1 MKKFYFLFLFALIAS
16 IGNLYAAEKT
26 VTWNFAGR
34 KSGTGATTSCEL
46 KVQSG
51 SASGTWK
58 ITASKKFSAQTGR
71 GSTSVTLGSKNDP
84 CTDAKLELTNSPIP
98 EGAQIKKVSIT
109 AKTNNANGATF
120 GLQIGG
126 VSSETTLTF
135 DKTKTTQEFTESK
148 VGNVVLVINT
158 LNQSNVSLYS
168 ISITYEEVAETKCAK
183 PTFNLENGKTY
194 TDAQTLVITSTTAD
208 ATIHYTINRG
218 EEKTGQPA
226 EFTENGEYTV
236 DAWATKDNLTE
247 SDHASIKFTIAKKC
261 AAPTFTPAAGFL
273 KLGNAI
279 TFTSATADAEVY
291 YQYSYNG
298 GEYTSFV
305 KGTSFTPDKEGT
317 YKIIAKATKTGLED
331 GVSGEQIYEV
341 GNLVFYESF
350 DKNDGTGG
358 NDGKWSGSIAS
369 NDIQYDVTGWTCQN
383 ASGANKCAKFGTSS
397 KKGTA
402 TTPALTD
409 LEGDAILTF
418 KAAPWNTEG
427 GKMSVTISDGTI
439 ETSEFELI
447 NNTFTEYSVKISGGA
462 TSKITFTSSEAR
474 FFLDE
479 VKVKQVAV
487 ATPTITPNGGD
498 VKVGDKITFATKT
511 DGATLS
517 YSTDGGQTWTP
528 GSEYAAATVG
538 ELNLWVKATK
548 GSDESAVAKATF
560 NVVDPNAIGSVN
572 INITAD
578 KTAKTG
584 ELFGTM
590 TVAVPMPINA
600 TVMDVVIKKD
610 GKEFSSDKNLT
621 AEFSKEITETGT
633 YEIDV
638 TANNDKEIIGDKK
651 TAEFYS
657 NKLTDIADFLLYGPE
672 CNNLFGSDVVYE
684 FTCPLSV
691 TYANG
696 SNLWV
701 TDGTDGMLI
710 FQRGGFSTAYTNG
723 TVFAKGI
730 KGQYTVYNNT
740 IELTEPVLTET
751 TEGATVDPKQIEIAA
766 ISADNQN
773 QFVIIKDAVLNVKN
787 ETFADAAG
795 NTVDMYDKKFCT
807 VPADGTYDVVGIVSY
822 YGYSEA
828 EAATQVYPLAF
839 LTAPTATLG
848 FTAAEINEM
857 PWLAAN
863 DKVLTEEATEVK
875 DASCV
880 KLTCEEGAQIEYTLV
895 SAETGS
901 STATVESGAE
911 IVGLIKGEVYE
922 LTVCAVKGGYKSAS
936 RQYTFTITGST
947 SSVSSMS
954 AEGVK
959 VFATEG
965 GVEVVAAEATDV
977 AVYTVAGQLV
987 RQARVAEDSTLVNVA
1002 PGFYVVRANGTA
1014 TKVIVR

>member
-16 IGNLYAAEKT
+16 IGNLYSAE
-26 VTWNFAGR
+26 VTD
-34 KSGTGATTSCEL
+34 
-46 KVQSG
+46 V
-51 SASGTWK
+51 
-58 ITASKKFSAQTGR
+58 ITASNLKATGTTYVLFSNVKVTSEASYSGQSAQTGNNTGIIQLNSKKKNSR
-71 GSTSVTLGSKNDP
+71 NIGIVSTVSGGLIKSVSIEVDNSNANTYSVYAKKTAYSAIEDLYNDP
-84 CTDAKLELTNSPIP
+84 KQGNLILESKSTGSLDVAGEYYYIGIRSKSN
-98 EGAQIKKVSIT
+98 AVKIKKIT
-109 AKTNNANGATF
+109 
-120 GLQIGG
+120 
-126 VSSETTLTF
+126 
-135 DKTKTTQEFTESK
+135 
-148 VGNVVLVINT
+148 
-158 LNQSNVSLYS
+158 
-168 ISITYEEVAETKCAK
+168 ITYV
-183 PTFNLENGKTY
+183 N
-194 TDAQTLVITSTTAD
+194 
-208 ATIHYTINRG
+208 
-218 EEKTGQPA
+218 
-226 EFTENGEYTV
+226 
-236 DAWATKDNLTE
+236 
-247 SDHASIKFTIAKKC
+247 
-261 AAPTFTPAAGFL
+261 
-273 KLGNAI
+273 
-279 TFTSATADAEVY
+279 
-291 YQYSYNG
+291 
-298 GEYTSFV
+298 
-305 KGTSFTPDKEGT
+305 
-317 YKIIAKATKTGLED
+317 
-331 GVSGEQIYEV
+331 
-341 GNLVFYESF
+341 
-350 DKNDGTGG
+350 
-358 NDGKWSGSIAS
+358 
-369 NDIQYDVTGWTCQN
+369 
-383 ASGANKCAKFGTSS
+383 SS
-397 KKGTA
+397 
-402 TTPALTD
+402 
-409 LEGDAILTF
+409 
-418 KAAPWNTEG
+418 
-427 GKMSVTISDGTI
+427 
-439 ETSEFELI
+439 
-447 NNTFTEYSVKISGGA
+447 
-462 TSKITFTSSEAR
+462 
-474 FFLDE
+474 
-479 VKVKQVAV
+479 V

-517 YSTDGGQTWTP
+517 YSTDEGKTWTP

-538 ELNLWVKATK
+538 ALNLWVKATK

-578 KTAKTG
+578 KTAATG

-657 NKLTDIADFLLYGPE
+657 NKLTDIADFLFYGPE

-691 TYANG
+691 TFSKG
-696 SNLWV
+696 ENLWV

-740 IELTEPVLTET
+740 TIELTEPVLTET
-751 TEGATVDPKQIEIAA
+751 TEGATVDPKQIEISA
-766 ISADNQN
+766 IKADNQN
-773 QFVIIKDAVLNVKN
+773 LFVIIKDAVLNVKN

-822 YGYSEA
+822 YKPKKA

-863 DKVLTEEATEVK
+863 DIVLTEDGSFEGMN
-875 DASCV
+875 ASCV
-880 KLTCEEGAQIEYTLV
+880 KLTCEEGAQIEYTLD
-895 SAETGS
+895 SGEPS
-901 STATVESGAE
+901 PSTATVESGTE
-911 IVGLIKGEVYE
+911 IGFTDGESYM

-936 RQYTFTITGST
+936 REYMFSIGKT

-959 VFATEG
+959 VFAAEG

-987 RQARVAEDSTLVNVA
+987 RQARVAEGSTLVNVA

>member
-16 IGNLYAAEKT
+16 IGNLYSAE
-26 VTWNFAGR
+26 VTD
-34 KSGTGATTSCEL
+34 
-46 KVQSG
+46 V
-51 SASGTWK
+51 
-58 ITASKKFSAQTGR
+58 ITASNLKATGTTYVLFSNVKVTSEASYSGQSAQTGNNTGIIQLNSKKKNSR
-71 GSTSVTLGSKNDP
+71 NIGIVSTVSGGLIKSVSIEVDNSNANTYSVYAKKTAYSAIEDLYNDP
-84 CTDAKLELTNSPIP
+84 KQGNLILESKSTGSLDVAGEYYYIGIRSKSN
-98 EGAQIKKVSIT
+98 AVKIKKIT
-109 AKTNNANGATF
+109 
-120 GLQIGG
+120 
-126 VSSETTLTF
+126 
-135 DKTKTTQEFTESK
+135 
-148 VGNVVLVINT
+148 
-158 LNQSNVSLYS
+158 
-168 ISITYEEVAETKCAK
+168 ITYV
-183 PTFNLENGKTY
+183 N
-194 TDAQTLVITSTTAD
+194 
-208 ATIHYTINRG
+208 
-218 EEKTGQPA
+218 
-226 EFTENGEYTV
+226 
-236 DAWATKDNLTE
+236 
-247 SDHASIKFTIAKKC
+247 
-261 AAPTFTPAAGFL
+261 
-273 KLGNAI
+273 
-279 TFTSATADAEVY
+279 
-291 YQYSYNG
+291 
-298 GEYTSFV
+298 
-305 KGTSFTPDKEGT
+305 
-317 YKIIAKATKTGLED
+317 
-331 GVSGEQIYEV
+331 
-341 GNLVFYESF
+341 
-350 DKNDGTGG
+350 
-358 NDGKWSGSIAS
+358 
-369 NDIQYDVTGWTCQN
+369 
-383 ASGANKCAKFGTSS
+383 SS
-397 KKGTA
+397 
-402 TTPALTD
+402 
-409 LEGDAILTF
+409 
-418 KAAPWNTEG
+418 
-427 GKMSVTISDGTI
+427 
-439 ETSEFELI
+439 
-447 NNTFTEYSVKISGGA
+447 
-462 TSKITFTSSEAR
+462 
-474 FFLDE
+474 
-479 VKVKQVAV
+479 V
-487 ATPTITPNGGD
+487 ATPTIIPNGGD
-498 VKVGDKITFATKT
+498 VNVGDKITFATKT

-517 YSTDGGQTWTP
+517 YSTDEGKTWTP

-538 ELNLWVKATK
+538 ALNLWVKATK

-638 TANNDKEIIGDKK
+638 TANNDKEITGDKK

-657 NKLTDIADFLLYGPE
+657 NKLTDIADFLFYGPE

-766 ISADNQN
+766 IKADNQN

-787 ETFADAAG
+787 KTFADAAG

-807 VPADGTYDVVGIVSY
+807 VPANGTYDVVGIVSY
-822 YGYSEA
+822 FGYSGA
-828 EAATQVYPLAF
+828 VPATQVYPLAF

-863 DKVLTEEATEVK
+863 DIVLTE
-875 DASCV
+875 DGSFGDMNASCV
-880 KLTCEEGAQIEYTLV
+880 KLTCEEGAQIEYTLD
-895 SAETGS
+895 SGEPS
-901 STATVESGAE
+901 PSTATVESGTE
-911 IVGLIKGEVYE
+911 IGFTDGESYM

-936 RQYTFTITGST
+936 REYLFSIGKT

-954 AEGVK
+954 SEGVK
-959 VFATEG
+959 VFAAEG
-965 GVEVVAAEATDV
+965 GVEVVAEEATDV
-977 AVYTVAGQLV
+977 AVYTAAGQLV
-987 RQARVAEDSTLVNVA
+987 RQARVAEGSTLVNVA

>member
-58 ITASKKFSAQTGR
+58 ISASEAFHAQTGS
-71 GSTSVTLGSKNDP
+71 GSTSVTLGSKNNP
-84 CTDAKLELTNSPIP
+84 CKDAKLELTNSPIP
-98 EGAQIKKVSIT
+98 KVAQIKKVSIT
-109 AKTNNANGATF
+109 ANASKDGGATF

-126 VSSETTLTF
+126 VPSGTTLTF
-135 DKTKTTQEFTESK
+135 NKSKTTQEFTESK
-148 VGNVVLVINT
+148 GGNVVLVINT

-298 GEYTSFV
+298 GEYNSFV

-317 YKIIAKATKTGLED
+317 YKIIAKATKTGFED
-331 GVSGEQIYEV
+331 GVSEEQIYEV

-358 NDGKWSGSIAS
+358 NDGQWSGNIAT
-369 NDIQYDVTGWTCQN
+369 NDIQYDVTGWTCPN

-462 TSKITFTSSEAR
+462 TSKITFTSSEDR

-479 VKVKQVAV
+479 VKVVAIV
-487 ATPTITPNGGD
+487 KEPKEPT
-498 VKVGDKITFATKT
+498 V
-511 DGATLS
+511 
-517 YSTDGGQTWTP
+517 
-528 GSEYAAATVG
+528 
-538 ELNLWVKATK
+538 
-548 GSDESAVAKATF
+548 
-560 NVVDPNAIGSVN
+560 
-572 INITAD
+572 
-578 KTAKTG
+578 
-584 ELFGTM
+584 
-590 TVAVPMPINA
+590 
-600 TVMDVVIKKD
+600 
-610 GKEFSSDKNLT
+610 
-621 AEFSKEITETGT
+621 
-633 YEIDV
+633 
-638 TANNDKEIIGDKK
+638 
-651 TAEFYS
+651 
-657 NKLTDIADFLLYGPE
+657 
-672 CNNLFGSDVVYE
+672 
-684 FTCPLSV
+684 
-691 TYANG
+691 
-696 SNLWV
+696 
-701 TDGTDGMLI
+701 
-710 FQRGGFSTAYTNG
+710 
-723 TVFAKGI
+723 
-730 KGQYTVYNNT
+730 
-740 IELTEPVLTET
+740 
-751 TEGATVDPKQIEIAA
+751 
-766 ISADNQN
+766 
-773 QFVIIKDAVLNVKN
+773 
-787 ETFADAAG
+787 
-795 NTVDMYDKKFCT
+795 
-807 VPADGTYDVVGIVSY
+807 
-822 YGYSEA
+822 
-828 EAATQVYPLAF
+828 
-839 LTAPTATLG
+839 TLG

-987 RQARVAEDSTLVNVA
+987 RQARVAEGSTLVNVA

>member
-1 MKKFYFLFLFALIAS
+1 MILESKSTGSLDVAGEYYY
-16 IGNLYAAEKT
+16 IGI
-26 VTWNFAGR
+26 R
-34 KSGTGATTSCEL
+34 SKSNAV
-46 KVQSG
+46 KIK
-51 SASGTWK
+51 K
-58 ITASKKFSAQTGR
+58 IT
-71 GSTSVTLGSKNDP
+71 
-84 CTDAKLELTNSPIP
+84 
-98 EGAQIKKVSIT
+98 
-109 AKTNNANGATF
+109 
-120 GLQIGG
+120 
-126 VSSETTLTF
+126 
-135 DKTKTTQEFTESK
+135 
-148 VGNVVLVINT
+148 
-158 LNQSNVSLYS
+158 
-168 ISITYEEVAETKCAK
+168 ITYV
-183 PTFNLENGKTY
+183 N
-194 TDAQTLVITSTTAD
+194 
-208 ATIHYTINRG
+208 
-218 EEKTGQPA
+218 
-226 EFTENGEYTV
+226 
-236 DAWATKDNLTE
+236 
-247 SDHASIKFTIAKKC
+247 
-261 AAPTFTPAAGFL
+261 
-273 KLGNAI
+273 
-279 TFTSATADAEVY
+279 
-291 YQYSYNG
+291 
-298 GEYTSFV
+298 
-305 KGTSFTPDKEGT
+305 
-317 YKIIAKATKTGLED
+317 
-331 GVSGEQIYEV
+331 
-341 GNLVFYESF
+341 
-350 DKNDGTGG
+350 
-358 NDGKWSGSIAS
+358 
-369 NDIQYDVTGWTCQN
+369 
-383 ASGANKCAKFGTSS
+383 SS
-397 KKGTA
+397 
-402 TTPALTD
+402 
-409 LEGDAILTF
+409 
-418 KAAPWNTEG
+418 
-427 GKMSVTISDGTI
+427 
-439 ETSEFELI
+439 
-447 NNTFTEYSVKISGGA
+447 
-462 TSKITFTSSEAR
+462 
-474 FFLDE
+474 
-479 VKVKQVAV
+479 V

-498 VKVGDKITFATKT
+498 VSVGDKITFATKT

-517 YSTDGGQTWTP
+517 YSTDEGKTWTP
-528 GSEYAAATVG
+528 GSEYTATTVG
-538 ELNLWVKATK
+538 ALNLWVKATK
-548 GSDESAVAKATF
+548 DSDESAVAKATF

-578 KTAKTG
+578 KTAATG

-610 GKEFSSDKNLT
+610 GKEFSSDKGLT

-638 TANNDKEIIGDKK
+638 TANNDKEITGDKK
-651 TAEFYS
+651 TAKFYS

-691 TYANG
+691 TFSKG
-696 SNLWV
+696 ENLWV

-740 IELTEPVLTET
+740 IELLNPTLTET
-751 TEGATVDPKQIEIAA
+751 TEGATIDPKQIEIAA

-787 ETFADAAG
+787 KTFADAAG

-822 YGYSEA
+822 FGYSGA
-828 EAATQVYPLAF
+828 VPATQVYPLAF

-959 VFATEG
+959 VFAAEG

-987 RQARVAEDSTLVNVA
+987 RQARVAEGSTLVNVA

>member
-16 IGNLYAAEKT
+16 ISNLYAAEKT
-26 VTWNFAGR
+26 VTFDFSTDPGVVSGIKNGEITVSFKTPGNTPAWN
-34 KSGTGATTSCEL
+34 KSNGGEIRAYAKNTITVSSAKKIKAIKFTFNKSD
-46 KVQSG
+46 G
-51 SASGTWK
+51 SNK
-58 ITASKKFSAQTGR
+58 ITSTPTGFTSPTWTGESESVVFS
-71 GSTSVTLGSKNDP
+71 
-84 CTDAKLELTNSPIP
+84 
-98 EGAQIKKVSIT
+98 
-109 AKTNNANGATF
+109 
-120 GLQIGG
+120 IGG
-126 VSSETTLTF
+126 TKGHRKV
-135 DKTKTTQEFTESK
+135 KTIE
-148 VGNVVLVINT
+148 V
-158 LNQSNVSLYS
+158 
-168 ISITYEEVAETKCAK
+168 TYEEGAETKCA
-183 PTFNLENGKTY
+183 T
-194 TDAQTLVITSTTAD
+194 
-208 ATIHYTINRG
+208 
-218 EEKTGQPA
+218 
-226 EFTENGEYTV
+226 
-236 DAWATKDNLTE
+236 
-247 SDHASIKFTIAKKC
+247 
-261 AAPTFTPAAGFL
+261 PTFTPAAGYL

-279 TFTSATADAEVY
+279 TFTSATADAEIY

-298 GEYTSFV
+298 GEYNSFV

-331 GVSGEQIYEV
+331 GISGEQTYEV

-358 NDGKWSGSIAS
+358 NDGQWNGNIATSSIK
-369 NDIQYDVTGWTCQN
+369 YDVTGWTCPN

-402 TTPALTD
+402 TTPALTG
-409 LEGDAILTF
+409 LAGDAVLAF
-418 KAAPWNTEG
+418 KAGAWNVTDEKTTLNISITNG
-427 GKMSVTISDGTI
+427 TLDKTSV
-439 ETSEFELI
+439 ELKKGE
-447 NNTFTEYSVKISGGA
+447 FTEYTINITGADA
-462 TSKITFTSSEAR
+462 TSKITFEAAEVEDNR

-479 VKVKQVAV
+479 VKIKQVAV

-498 VKVGDKITFATKT
+498 VNVGDKITFVTKT

-528 GSEYAAATVG
+528 GSEYTAAKVG
-538 ELNLWVKATK
+538 ALNLWVKATK
-548 GSDESAVAKATF
+548 DSDESAVAKATF

-578 KTAKTG
+578 KTAATG

-600 TVMDVVIKKD
+600 TEMDVVIKKD
-610 GKEFSSDKNLT
+610 GKEFINKKGLST
-621 AEFSKEITETGT
+621 EFSTVITETGT

-638 TANNDKEIIGDKK
+638 IANNDKEMTGDKK

-740 IELTEPVLTET
+740 TIELTEPVLTET
-751 TEGATVDPKQIEIAA
+751 TEGATVDPKQIEISA
-766 ISADNQN
+766 IKADNQN

-795 NTVDMYDKKFCT
+795 NTVDMFNKEFCT

-822 YGYSEA
+822 YKPKKA

-863 DKVLTEEATEVK
+863 DIVLTEDGSFEGMN
-875 DASCV
+875 ASCV
-880 KLTCEEGAQIEYTLV
+880 KLTCEEGAQIEYTLD
-895 SAETGS
+895 SGEPS
-901 STATVESGAE
+901 PSTATVESGTE
-911 IVGLIKGEVYE
+911 IGFTDGESYM

-936 RQYTFTITGST
+936 REYMFSIGKT

-959 VFATEG
+959 VFAAEG
-965 GVEVVAAEATDV
+965 GVEVVAAEAADV

-987 RQARVAEDSTLVNVA
+987 RQVRVAEGSTLVNVA

>member
-16 IGNLYAAEKT
+16 IGNLYAAEVT
-26 VTWNFAGR
+26 VTSTFKDKDLTVGVGEPGW
-34 KSGTGATTSCEL
+34 
-46 KVQSG
+46 V
-51 SASGTWK
+51 AS
-58 ITASKKFSAQTGR
+58 ITANSFESNNNNRGVQFGAAKGAFTLKTSESFSQ
-71 GSTSVTLGSKNDP
+71 V
-84 CTDAKLELTNSPIP
+84 
-98 EGAQIKKVSIT
+98 KKVSVILS
-109 AKTNNANGATF
+109 TNEKVNT
-120 GLQIGG
+120 
-126 VSSETTLTF
+126 VSL
-135 DKTKTTQEFTESK
+135 K
-148 VGNVVLVINT
+148 VGGTSVDGMKTLSKSNNYAVNWSVVSPQDGIIEFSFNDKKG
-158 LNQSNVSLYS
+158 SIYIKS
-168 ISITYEEVAETKCAK
+168 ISITYEEVAETKCA
-183 PTFNLENGKTY
+183 T
-194 TDAQTLVITSTTAD
+194 
-208 ATIHYTINRG
+208 
-218 EEKTGQPA
+218 
-226 EFTENGEYTV
+226 
-236 DAWATKDNLTE
+236 
-247 SDHASIKFTIAKKC
+247 
-261 AAPTFTPAAGFL
+261 PTFTPAAGYL

-279 TFTSATADAEVY
+279 TFTSATADAEIS

-528 GSEYAAATVG
+528 GSEYTATTVG
-538 ELNLWVKATK
+538 ALNLWVKATK

-600 TVMDVVIKKD
+600 TVMDVVIKKG

-740 IELTEPVLTET
+740 IELLNPTLTET
-751 TEGATVDPKQIEIAA
+751 TEGATIDPKQIEIAA

-863 DKVLTEEATEVK
+863 DIVLTEDGSFENMN
-875 DASCV
+875 ASCV
-880 KLTCEEGAQIEYTLV
+880 KLTCEEGAQIEYTLD
-895 SAETGS
+895 SGEPS
-901 STATVESGAE
+901 PSTATVESGTE
-911 IVGLIKGEVYE
+911 IGFTDGESYM

-936 RQYTFTITGST
+936 REYLFSIGKT

-954 AEGVK
+954 VDGVK
-959 VFATEG
+959 VFAAEG
-965 GVEVVAAEATDV
+965 GVEVVADEAAEV
-977 AVYTVAGQLV
+977 AVYTAAGQLV
-987 RQARVAEDSTLVNVA
+987 RQARVAEGSTLVNVT

>member
-26 VTWNFAGR
+26 VTYTFTSKTWAAAEGNWNSLKGGDSKETRGVAVT
-34 KSGTGATTSCEL
+34 KAVSGASAESP
-46 KVQSG
+46 SG
-51 SASGTWK
+51 FSK
-58 ITASKKFSAQTGR
+58 ITSVNMVWSTSGKGAGTINMYISDNKVGSKTVGKSMSNQKFSVVTDP
-71 GSTSVTLGSKNDP
+71 SNTSGVVKFDVT
-84 CTDAKLELTNSPIP
+84 CTAGTIY
-98 EGAQIKKVSIT
+98 IK
-109 AKTNNANGATF
+109 
-120 GLQIGG
+120 
-126 VSSETTLTF
+126 
-135 DKTKTTQEFTESK
+135 
-148 VGNVVLVINT
+148 
-158 LNQSNVSLYS
+158 S
-168 ISITYEEVAETKCAK
+168 ISITYEEGAETKCA
-183 PTFNLENGKTY
+183 T
-194 TDAQTLVITSTTAD
+194 
-208 ATIHYTINRG
+208 
-218 EEKTGQPA
+218 
-226 EFTENGEYTV
+226 
-236 DAWATKDNLTE
+236 
-247 SDHASIKFTIAKKC
+247 
-261 AAPTFTPAAGFL
+261 PTFTPAAGYL

-279 TFTSATADAEVY
+279 TFTSATVDAEVY

-331 GVSGEQIYEV
+331 GVSEEQIYEV

-369 NDIQYDVTGWTCQN
+369 NDIQYDVTGWTCEYEK
-383 ASGANKCAKFGTSS
+383 GANKCAKFGTSS

-462 TSKITFTSSEAR
+462 TSKITFTSSEDR

-511 DGATLS
+511 EGATLS
-517 YSTDGGQTWTP
+517 YSTDEGKTWTP
-528 GSEYAAATVG
+528 GSEYTAAAVG
-538 ELNLWVKATK
+538 ALNLWVKAIK
-548 GSDESAVAKATF
+548 DSDESAVAKATF

-578 KTAKTG
+578 KKAKTG

-610 GKEFSSDKNLT
+610 GKEFSSDKGLT

-638 TANNDKEIIGDKK
+638 TANNDKEITGDKK

-691 TYANG
+691 TFSKG
-696 SNLWV
+696 ENLWV

-740 IELTEPVLTET
+740 TIELTEPVLTET
-751 TEGATVDPKQIEIAA
+751 TEGATVDPKQIEISA
-766 ISADNQN
+766 IKADNQN
-773 QFVIIKDAVLNVKN
+773 QYVIIKDAVLNVKN
-787 ETFADAAG
+787 ETFADAVG
-795 NTVDMYDKKFCT
+795 NTVDMFDKKFCT

-822 YGYSEA
+822 YKPKKA

-839 LTAPTATLG
+839 LTTPTATLG

-863 DKVLTEEATEVK
+863 DKVLTDEVTEVK

-880 KLTCEEGAQIEYTLV
+880 KLTCEEGAQIEYTLKL
-895 SAETGS
+895 AEST

-911 IVGLIKGEVYE
+911 IVGLAKDEVYE

-936 RQYTFTITGST
+936 RKYMFTITGST

-959 VFATEG
+959 VFAAEG

-987 RQARVAEDSTLVNVA
+987 RQAHVAEGSTLVNVA

>member
-26 VTWNFAGR
+26 VTYTFTSKTWAAAEGNWNSLKGGDSKETRGVAVT
-34 KSGTGATTSCEL
+34 KAVSGASAESP
-46 KVQSG
+46 SG
-51 SASGTWK
+51 FSK
-58 ITASKKFSAQTGR
+58 ITSVNMVWSTSGKGAGTINMYISDNKVGSKTVGKSMSNQKFSVVTDPSNTSGVVKFDVTCTTG
-71 GSTSVTLGSKNDP
+71 T
-84 CTDAKLELTNSPIP
+84 IY
-98 EGAQIKKVSIT
+98 IK
-109 AKTNNANGATF
+109 
-120 GLQIGG
+120 
-126 VSSETTLTF
+126 
-135 DKTKTTQEFTESK
+135 
-148 VGNVVLVINT
+148 
-158 LNQSNVSLYS
+158 S
-168 ISITYEEVAETKCAK
+168 ISITYEEGAETKCA
-183 PTFNLENGKTY
+183 T
-194 TDAQTLVITSTTAD
+194 
-208 ATIHYTINRG
+208 
-218 EEKTGQPA
+218 
-226 EFTENGEYTV
+226 
-236 DAWATKDNLTE
+236 
-247 SDHASIKFTIAKKC
+247 
-261 AAPTFTPAAGFL
+261 PTFTPAAGYL

-279 TFTSATADAEVY
+279 TFTSATADAEIY

-298 GEYTSFV
+298 GEYNSFV
-305 KGTSFTPDKEGT
+305 KGTSFTPDKEGI

-358 NDGKWSGSIAS
+358 NDGQWNGNIATSSIK
-369 NDIQYDVTGWTCQN
+369 YDVTGWTCPN

-402 TTPALTD
+402 TTPALTG
-409 LEGDAILTF
+409 LAGDAVLTF
-418 KAAPWNTEG
+418 KAGAWNVTDEKTTLNISITNG
-427 GKMSVTISDGTI
+427 TLDKTSV
-439 ETSEFELI
+439 ELKKGE
-447 NNTFTEYSVKISGGA
+447 FTEYTINITGADA
-462 TSKITFTSSEAR
+462 TSKITFEAAEVEDNR

-498 VKVGDKITFATKT
+498 VNVGDKITFATKT

-528 GSEYAAATVG
+528 GSEYTAAAVG
-538 ELNLWVKATK
+538 ALNLWVKATK

-578 KTAKTG
+578 KKAKTG

-590 TVAVPMPINA
+590 TVAVPMPNNA
-600 TVMDVVIKKD
+600 TEMDVVIKKD
-610 GKEFSSDKNLT
+610 GKEFSSDKGLT

-633 YEIDV
+633 YEINV
-638 TANNDKEIIGDKK
+638 IANNDNDITDGTE

-684 FTCPLSV
+684 FTCPLCV
-691 TYANG
+691 TFSKG
-696 SNLWV
+696 ENLWV

-730 KGQYTVYNNT
+730 KGQYTVYRNT

-822 YGYSEA
+822 YGYSGA
-828 EAATQVYPLAF
+828 VPATQVYPLAF

-848 FTAAEINEM
+848 FTAAEINER

-863 DKVLTEEATEVK
+863 DIVLTEDGSFE
-875 DASCV
+875 DINASCV
-880 KLTCEEGAQIEYTLV
+880 KLTCEEGAQIEYTLD
-895 SAETGS
+895 STGS
-901 STATVESGAE
+901 SVLTKTVESGTE
-911 IVGLIKGEVYE
+911 IGFTDGEYCM
-922 LTVCAVKGGYKSAS
+922 LTVCVVKGGYKSAS
-936 RQYTFTITGST
+936 RKYEFGIGKT

-954 AEGVK
+954 SEGVK
-959 VFATEG
+959 VFAAEG

-977 AVYTVAGQLV
+977 AVYTAAGQLV
-987 RQARVAEDSTLVNVA
+987 RQARVAEGSTLVNVA

>member
-26 VTWNFAGR
+26 VTFDFSTDPGVVSGIKNGEITVSFKTPGNTPAWN
-34 KSGTGATTSCEL
+34 KSNGGEIRAYAKNTITVSSAKKIKAIKFTFNKSD
-46 KVQSG
+46 G
-51 SASGTWK
+51 SNK
-58 ITASKKFSAQTGR
+58 ITSTPTGFTSPTWTGESESVVFS
-71 GSTSVTLGSKNDP
+71 
-84 CTDAKLELTNSPIP
+84 
-98 EGAQIKKVSIT
+98 
-109 AKTNNANGATF
+109 
-120 GLQIGG
+120 IGG
-126 VSSETTLTF
+126 TKGHRKV
-135 DKTKTTQEFTESK
+135 KTIE
-148 VGNVVLVINT
+148 V
-158 LNQSNVSLYS
+158 
-168 ISITYEEVAETKCAK
+168 TYEEGAETKCA
-183 PTFNLENGKTY
+183 T
-194 TDAQTLVITSTTAD
+194 
-208 ATIHYTINRG
+208 
-218 EEKTGQPA
+218 
-226 EFTENGEYTV
+226 
-236 DAWATKDNLTE
+236 
-247 SDHASIKFTIAKKC
+247 
-261 AAPTFTPAAGFL
+261 PTFTPAAGYL

-279 TFTSATADAEVY
+279 TFTSATADAEIY

-298 GEYTSFV
+298 GEYNSFV

-331 GVSGEQIYEV
+331 GISGEQTYEV

-358 NDGKWSGSIAS
+358 NDGRWNGSIAA
-369 NDIQYDVTGWTCQN
+369 NDIQYDVTGWTCEN
-383 ASGANKCAKFGTSS
+383 AKGANMCAKFGTGGA
-397 KKGTA
+397 KGKA
-402 TTPALTD
+402 TTPALTG
-409 LEGDAILTF
+409 LAGDAILTF
-418 KAAPWNTEG
+418 KAGAWNVTNEKNTLNISITNG
-427 GKMSVTISDGTI
+427 TLDKTSV
-439 ETSEFELI
+439 ELKKGE
-447 NNTFTEYSVKISGGA
+447 FTEYTINITGADA
-462 TSKITFTSSEAR
+462 TSKITFEAAEVEDNR

-511 DGATLS
+511 EGATLS
-517 YSTDGGQTWTP
+517 YSTDEGKTWTP
-528 GSEYAAATVG
+528 GSEYTAAAVG
-538 ELNLWVKATK
+538 ALNLWVKAIK
-548 GSDESAVAKATF
+548 DSDESAVAKATF

-578 KTAKTG
+578 KKAKTG

-610 GKEFSSDKNLT
+610 GKEFSSDKGLT

-638 TANNDKEIIGDKK
+638 TANNDKEITGDKK

-684 FTCPLSV
+684 FTCSLSV
-691 TYANG
+691 TFSKG
-696 SNLWV
+696 ENLWV

-740 IELTEPVLTET
+740 TIELTEPVLTET
-751 TEGATVDPKQIEIAA
+751 TEGATVDPKQIEISA
-766 ISADNQN
+766 IKADNQN
-773 QFVIIKDAVLNVKN
+773 QYVIIKDAVLNVKN
-787 ETFADAAG
+787 ETFADAVG
-795 NTVDMYDKKFCT
+795 NTVDMFDKKFCT

-822 YGYSEA
+822 YKPKKA

-839 LTAPTATLG
+839 LTTPTATLG

-954 AEGVK
+954 AEGIK
-959 VFATEG
+959 VFAAEG
-965 GVEVVAAEATDV
+965 GVEVVADEAAEV
-977 AVYTVAGQLV
+977 AVYTAAGQLV
-987 RQARVAEDSTLVNVA
+987 RQARVAEGSTLVNVA

>member
-26 VTWNFAGR
+26 VTYTFTSKTWAAAEGNWNSLKGGDSKETRGVAVT
-34 KSGTGATTSCEL
+34 KAVSGASAESP
-46 KVQSG
+46 SG
-51 SASGTWK
+51 FSK
-58 ITASKKFSAQTGR
+58 ITSVNMVWSTSGKGAGTINMYISDNKVGSKTVGKSMSNQKFSVVTDP
-71 GSTSVTLGSKNDP
+71 SNTSGVVKFDVT
-84 CTDAKLELTNSPIP
+84 CTAGTIY
-98 EGAQIKKVSIT
+98 IK
-109 AKTNNANGATF
+109 
-120 GLQIGG
+120 
-126 VSSETTLTF
+126 
-135 DKTKTTQEFTESK
+135 
-148 VGNVVLVINT
+148 
-158 LNQSNVSLYS
+158 S
-168 ISITYEEVAETKCAK
+168 ISITYEEGAETKCA
-183 PTFNLENGKTY
+183 T
-194 TDAQTLVITSTTAD
+194 
-208 ATIHYTINRG
+208 
-218 EEKTGQPA
+218 
-226 EFTENGEYTV
+226 
-236 DAWATKDNLTE
+236 
-247 SDHASIKFTIAKKC
+247 
-261 AAPTFTPAAGFL
+261 PTFTPAAGYL

-279 TFTSATADAEVY
+279 TFTSATVDAEVY

-331 GVSGEQIYEV
+331 GVSEEQIYEV

-358 NDGKWSGSIAS
+358 NDGQWSGNIAT
-369 NDIQYDVTGWTCQN
+369 NDIQYDVAGWTCEN
-383 ASGANKCAKFGTSS
+383 EKGANKCAKFGTSS

-462 TSKITFTSSEAR
+462 TSKITFTSSEDR

-517 YSTDGGQTWTP
+517 YSTDEGKTWTP

-538 ELNLWVKATK
+538 ALNLWVKATK

-578 KTAKTG
+578 KTAATG

-691 TYANG
+691 TFSKG
-696 SNLWV
+696 ENLWV

-740 IELTEPVLTET
+740 TIELTEPVLTET
-751 TEGATVDPKQIEIAA
+751 TEGATVDPKQIEISA
-766 ISADNQN
+766 IKADNQN
-773 QFVIIKDAVLNVKN
+773 LFVIIKDAVLNVKN

-822 YGYSEA
+822 YKPKKA

-863 DKVLTEEATEVK
+863 DIVLTEDGSFEGMN
-875 DASCV
+875 ASCV
-880 KLTCEEGAQIEYTLV
+880 KLRCEEGAQIEYTLD
-895 SAETGS
+895 SGEPS
-901 STATVESGAE
+901 PSTATVESGTE
-911 IVGLIKGEVYE
+911 IGFTDGESYM

-936 RQYTFTITGST
+936 REYMFSIGKT
-947 SSVSSMS
+947 SSVSLMS

-959 VFATEG
+959 VFAAEG

-987 RQARVAEDSTLVNVA
+987 RQARVAEGSTLVNVA